1 MTYKEILEKLE
12 EIEGQL
18 DDSFYSLPEWD
29 GNSDGRS
36 YLDGARSDLYG
47 LKDDI
52 ERKILDEKKDHD
64 LLYNIE
70 KKWKKDFTFS
80 FFLRKIK

>member
-52 ERKILDEKKDHD
+52 ERTILDEKKSE
-64 LLYNIE
+64 NN
-70 KKWKKDFTFS
+70 WKKDLTFS
-80 FFLRKIK
+80 LFIRKII

>member
-1 MTYKEILEKLE
+1 MKYKEIVNKLE

-36 YLDGARSDLYG
+36 SLDGARNDLYH
-47 LKDDI
+47 LKDEI
-52 ERKILDEKKDHD
+52 ERTILDENDVT
-64 LLYNIE
+64 IE
-70 KKWKKDFTFS
+70 EVMSTSPTLAKG
-80 FFLRKIK
+80 L

>member
-36 YLDGARSDLYG
+36 YLDGARNDLYN
-47 LKDDI
+47 LKDGI
-52 ERKILDEKKDHD
+52 ERTILDENKVKK
-64 LLYNIE
+64 
-70 KKWKKDFTFS
+70 S
-80 FFLRKIK
+80 

>member
-18 DDSFYSLPEWD
+18 DESFYSLPEWD
-29 GNSDGRS
+29 GNADGRS

-47 LKDDI
+47 L
-52 ERKILDEKKDHD
+52 
-64 LLYNIE
+64 
-70 KKWKKDFTFS
+70 
-80 FFLRKIK
+80 